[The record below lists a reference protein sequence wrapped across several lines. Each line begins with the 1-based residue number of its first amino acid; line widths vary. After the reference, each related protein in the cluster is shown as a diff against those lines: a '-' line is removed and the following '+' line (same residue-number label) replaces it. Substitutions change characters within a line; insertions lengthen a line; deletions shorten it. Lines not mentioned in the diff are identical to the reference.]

1 MYSSHVGFSPTKSVG
16 AGAVGRG
23 FLFGF
28 LFGRNGDFLFADFVL
43 IGGGVG
49 RLRGVGAGSDAFHRF
64 IIIR

>member
-1 MYSSHVGFSPTKSVG
+1 MNSSHVGLSPTKSVG
-16 AGAVGRG
+16 AGAVGRC

-28 LFGRNGDFLFADFVL
+28 LFGRNGVFLFADLVL

-64 IIIR
+64 IIIQ